1 MTQQYLAVQ
10 LNAKVHKR
18 DVKLDEKIIA
28 QLPPGAIIKSSR
40 GHGSSNWNETARV
53 DIEVDGETKSYF
65 LKLTE
70 GEKGKPMLHGE
81 FESMRM
87 ISDLIPAFCPKPL
100 AWGQCSDPNFHYL
113 LFPFHNLKKGPPDT
127 GRLSQAVAEL
137 HTRSVEHNPTGRWG
151 FHMTTYNGPLAQ
163 DNTWTDTWE
172 ESWIRGMKRL
182 FAYERDSRGPS
193 EELEKLMKP
202 YFEKVCP
209 RLLRPLETN
218 GRHIKPVLIHG
229 DLWVGNTAVQAET
242 NDPFLFDSSA
252 FWGHNEYELSYMRP
266 IATDW
271 GRKYVEAYHKLIPKS
286 EPQEDWDARNALYA
300 T

>member
-1 MTQQYLAVQ
+1 
-10 LNAKVHKR
+10 
-18 DVKLDEKIIA
+18 
-28 QLPPGAIIKSSR
+28 
-40 GHGSSNWNETARV
+40 
-53 DIEVDGETKSYF
+53 
-65 LKLTE
+65 
-70 GEKGKPMLHGE
+70 MLRGE

-100 AWGQCSDPNFHYL
+100 AWGECSDPNFHYL
-113 LFPFHNLKKGPPDT
+113 LFPFHELKEGPPDT
-127 GRLSQAVAEL
+127 GRLSQAVADL

-182 FAYERDSRGPS
+182 FSYENDSRGPS
-193 EELEKLMKP
+193 EELEQLMKP

-218 GRHIKPVLIHG
+218 GRQIKPVLIHG

-242 NDPFLFDSSA
+242 DDPLLFDSSA
-252 FWGHNEYELSYMRP
+252 FWGHNECERALFHVASPVIITFVPLPLS
-266 IATDW
+266 I
-271 GRKYVEAYHKLIPKS
+271 
-286 EPQEDWDARNALYA
+286 
-300 T
+300 